1 MKEFFKYT
9 FATVVGIIIV
19 ALIFGIMGVA
29 SIVGMLASEQS
40 TQSVQDNSVFVLSLS
55 GNIQERASQ
64 DVVSEL
70 TGNVS
75 DNLGL
80 DDILSSIKKAK
91 DNENIKG
98 IYMEAGMLVGT
109 DPASLQAIRKA
120 LVDFKKSGKWIIAY
134 GDIYTEGC
142 YYLCSAADKVYI
154 DTVGRIDWHGLSSQ
168 PYFLKDMMAKFGVK
182 MQVAKVGTYKSMPET
197 YTADKMSDANRQQ
210 VTDMLTSIWGQMC
223 HDVSASRHIPVK
235 ALNDYADR
243 LITFAPS
250 EDYLKYKMVDG
261 IIYSDSVKSIIKNK
275 LKIDKDKDIN
285 QLTLAEM
292 KNVKTA
298 EHEGDKIAVYYAYG
312 SMVMTAS
319 TDITSDNN
327 GCIAADDV
335 CKDLESLADDD
346 DVKAVVLRINSGGG
360 SAYAAEQIWHS
371 VMMLKAKKPV
381 VVSMSGMAASAAYY
395 ISAPA
400 NWIVAE
406 PTTLT
411 GSIGIFGMFP
421 DFSGLLTDK
430 LGVKFDEVNTNK
442 DSGFGTTTR
451 PFTPE
456 EMSYINSY
464 IDRGYKLFRGRV
476 AEGRKMKV
484 NDVENSAHRGIWLGK
499 DAIGIKL
506 VDQLGDIDAA
516 IAKAAKLAKLG
527 KDYYTS
533 SYPAPESWYEQLL
546 NNKKGSYLDEQMH
559 ATLGELY
566 TPFMMLKNMNRENAI
581 QARIT
586 SEVSVK

>member
-154 DTVGRIDWHGLSSQ
+154 NPVGRIDWHGLSSQ

-442 DSGFGTTTR
+442 YSSFGTISR
-451 PFTPE
+451 PFNAE
-456 EMSYINSY
+456 EMAYLNNYIEQ
-464 IDRGYKLFRGRV
+464 GYKLFCNRV
-476 AEGRKMKV
+476 AQGRHKSFD
-484 NDVENSAHRGIWLGK
+484 DVDKIAQGHVWVGET
-499 DAIGIKL
+499 AIKIGLI
-506 VDQLGDIDAA
+506 DQLGGLDEAV
-516 IAKAAKLAKLG
+516 AKAAKLAKT
-527 KDYYTS
+527 KDFYTS
-533 SYPAPESWYEQLL
+533 KYPAQKDFFEQLL
-546 NNKKGSYLDEQMH
+546 DNKKGNYLDEQLH
-559 ATLGELY
+559 ATLGEYY
-566 TPFMMLKNMNRENAI
+566 TPFMLLKSMNKQDAI
-581 QARIT
+581 QARIMFN
-586 SEVSVK
+586 VNIK

>member
-40 TQSVQDNSVFVLSLS
+40 TQSVKDNSVFVLTLS
-55 GNIQERASQ
+55 GNIEERASQ
-64 DVVSEL
+64 DILSEL
-70 TGNVS
+70 TGEVS

-91 DNENIKG
+91 NNENIKG
-98 IYMEAGMLVGT
+98 IYLEAGMLMGS

-120 LVDFKKSGKWIIAY
+120 LVDFRKSGKWIIAY

-142 YYLCSAADKVYI
+142 YYICSAANKVY
-154 DTVGRIDWHGLSSQ
+154 VNPMGQIDWHGLSSQ

-182 MQVAKVGTYKSMPET
+182 MQVAKVGSYKSYPET
-197 YTADKMSDANRQQ
+197 YIADKMSDANRKQ
-210 VTDMLTSIWGQMC
+210 VTDMLNGIWGQMC
-223 HDVSASRHIPVK
+223 TDVSASRHISVK
-235 ALNDYADR
+235 DLNDYADR
-243 LITFAPS
+243 LITFAPA
-250 EDYLKYKMVDG
+250 EDYQKYKLVDG
-261 IIYSDSVKSIIKNK
+261 IIYSDSVKSIIKK
-275 LKIDKDKDIN
+275 ILKTDKDKGIN

-292 KNVKTA
+292 KNVKSV

-312 SMVMTAS
+312 EVVMTAS
-319 TDITSDNN
+319 NDVTSSSNN
-327 GCIAADDV
+327 CIAADDV
-335 CKDLESLADDD
+335 CKDLQNMADDD

-360 SAYAAEQIWHS
+360 SAYASEQIWHAI
-371 VMMLKAKKPV
+371 MMLKAKKPV
-381 VVSMSGMAASAAYY
+381 VVSMGGMAASGAYY

-430 LGVKFDEVNTNK
+430 LGIKFDEVKTNK
-442 DSGFGTTTR
+442 NASFGTLSR
-451 PFTPE
+451 PLNTE
-456 EMSYINSY
+456 EMAYLNSY
-464 IDRGYKLFRGRV
+464 VERGYNTFCNRV
-476 AEGRKMKV
+476 AQGRHKSM
-484 NDVENSAHRGIWLGK
+484 NDVEKIAEGHVWIGK
-499 DAIGIKL
+499 TAQTIGL
-506 VDQLGDIDAA
+506 VDQLGGLDEA
-516 IAKAAKLAKLG
+516 IAKAAKLANV

-533 SYPAPESWYEQLL
+533 KYPEEKDIFDQFL
-546 NNKKGSYLDEQMH
+546 NRKKSSYLDEQLH
-559 ATLGELY
+559 ATLGEYY
-566 TPFMMLKNMNRENAI
+566 TPFMLLKSINRQNAI
-581 QARIT
+581 QARIMFNINM
-586 SEVSVK
+586 K